1 MADYGAERSR
11 GLRLWRF
18 EGVAKL
24 SERER
29 REQISFFFFFL
40 NNNNNNNNNNSFF
53 SDNKYF

>member
-40 NNNNNNNNNNSFF
+40 NNNNNNNNSFF